1 MIGED
6 RRKILLVHP
15 FDAHA
20 GSQRVAQQVRD
31 ALNNLDHRCYV
42 HLGFGTRGFVS
53 AIPNVGRFLPLD
65 DISWRKRLYP
75 LWILALMPR
84 ILWAVCRREI
94 VWANTVHAIPA
105 VLLALCLAPRS
116 VVLHL
121 HEIEFPRLL
130 HLLARWAA
138 RRGARVLCVSDV
150 HRRELELSAEV
161 LHNCV
166 TVRSDEALA
175 DPPILLFVG
184 AMSRIKGFDLF
195 VKVVHAIEPGTVRAI
210 AYIPGVPVGAAE
222 LDAAACDA
230 GIELHYGVIDPT
242 VMYPGAALLLQCT
255 DPTLC
260 TETFSLVMAEALA
273 CGVPVGTTGMK
284 VAAEILGDAWA
295 FDVPD
300 RDPYRIA
307 DHVRTLFAD
316 PVRLQDLR
324 EAARERRSRY
334 AFPAFCERVEA
345 LLRCCQGDNA

>member
-1 MIGED
+1 MNHRDSLEVFI
-6 RRKILLVHP
+6 VHP

-31 ALNNLDHRCYV
+31 AIGSLGHKCRV

-53 AIPNVGRFLPLD
+53 AIPDVRRFLPID
-65 DISWRKRLYP
+65 DIPWRKRLYP
-75 LWILALMPR
+75 LWILALIPR
-84 ILWAVCRREI
+84 ILLAVGRREI

-105 VLLALCLAPRS
+105 VLPALWLAPKR

-121 HEIEFPRLL
+121 HEIEFPRLF
-130 HLLARWAA
+130 HILAQWAV

-150 HRRELELSAEV
+150 HRRELGLQAEV

-166 TVRSDEALA
+166 AIRSDQEPD

-184 AMSRIKGFDLF
+184 AMSLLKGFDLF
-195 VKVVHAIEPGTVRAI
+195 IRVVRAIQPGTVRAI
-210 AYIPGVPVGAAE
+210 ACIPRVPAGAIE
-222 LDAAACDA
+222 LDTAAREA
-230 GIELHYGVIDPT
+230 GIELCCGISDPAG
-242 VMYPGAALLLQCT
+242 MYPGATLLLQCT
-255 DPTLC
+255 DPTMW

-300 RDPYRIA
+300 RDPHRIA
-307 DHVRTLFAD
+307 DHVSALLAN
-316 PVRLQDLR
+316 PNRLQDLR
-324 EAARERRSRY
+324 GAALERRARY
-334 AFPAFCERVEA
+334 AFPAFCERVGE
-345 LLRCCQGDNA
+345 LLRSLEGDNA